1 MQTDKKEITMK
12 CYKCGHSY
20 TVDQMRYG
28 PDGKTLMCI
37 NCIERRHVEPIQ
49 VVEHKKEVPKKAEKA
64 KEGMTKYRCTSC
76 NYKFSRA
83 SHLNVTKCPYCSK
96 PTIEQ
101 DGGIQSLIDHA
112 EDEDEPISYI
122 KKPKK
127 W

>member
-1 MQTDKKEITMK
+1 MDKKEIMMK

-20 TVDQMRYG
+20 TVDEMRYG

-37 NCIERRHVEPIQ
+37 NCIERRHVEPIR
-49 VVEHKKEVPKKAEKA
+49 VVEHKKELPKKAAKS
-64 KEGMTKYRCTSC
+64 KEGMRIYRCTSC

-83 SHLNVTKCPYCSK
+83 AHLNITRCPYCSK
-96 PTIEQ
+96 QTVEP

-112 EDEDEPISYI
+112 EDDEVPMPAARR
-122 KKPKK
+122 PKK